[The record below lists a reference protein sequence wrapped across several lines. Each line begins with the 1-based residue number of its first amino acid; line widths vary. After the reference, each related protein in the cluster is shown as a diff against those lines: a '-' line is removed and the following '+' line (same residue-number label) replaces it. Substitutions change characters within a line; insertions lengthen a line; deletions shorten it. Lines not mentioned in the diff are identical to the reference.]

1 MALNIP
7 LRVVQGLLAEGF
19 ALSGAMK
26 LARSREQLRERLPW
40 AEDFSNSTVRLI
52 ATAELLGAIGL
63 VLPPLLGIAP
73 WLAAV
78 AATGLATVMVL
89 AALTHVRRKEPVG
102 IVMTSLLGAVAV
114 FIAWGRFG
122 PEPY

>member
-1 MALNIP
+1 MNIV
-7 LRVVQGLLAEGF
+7 LWVAQGLLAAVF

-40 AEDFSNSTVRLI
+40 VEDFSDSAVKLI
-52 ATAELLGAIGL
+52 GAAELLGAIGL
-63 VLPPLLGIAP
+63 VLPPLLDIAP

-78 AATGLATVMVL
+78 AATGLATMMVL
-89 AALTHVRRKEPVG
+89 AALTHVRRKEPDG
-102 IVMTSLLGAVAV
+102 IVVTLVLGAVAV

-122 PEPY
+122 PEPF